1 MRCRIYS
8 SQPVICLFWLL
19 LVLSLSSSCIYASE
33 EEDYIEEENDYQE
46 YYDGD
51 YDYEDDLASG
61 DTAPSGLVMN
71 SGTQHPKN
79 FVKAYKFTNLC
90 DFTKFLK
97 FYFILPTFIWFSGT
111 QKTSLFSDD
120 EEEEY
125 IYAYNYEVG
134 LDVKNH
140 HTLMVY
146 K

>member
-1 MRCRIYS
+1 MRCRISS

-71 SGTQHPKN
+71 SGTQNLKN
-79 FVKAYKFTNLC
+79 SVKTHKFTNLC
-90 DFTKFLK
+90 DFTKFIK
-97 FYFILPTFIWFSGT
+97 IYYFPHLLGFWVPENITILRRR
-111 QKTSLFSDD
+111 
-120 EEEEY
+120 
-125 IYAYNYEVG
+125 
-134 LDVKNH
+134 
-140 HTLMVY
+140 
-146 K
+146 

>member
-1 MRCRIYS
+1 MCWRIYS

-71 SGTQHPKN
+71 SGTRHPKN
-79 FVKAYKFTNLC
+79 FVKAHKFTNLC

-97 FYFILPTFIWFSGT
+97 FYFILSTFIWFSGT
-111 QKTSLFSDD
+111 RK
-120 EEEEY
+120 
-125 IYAYNYEVG
+125 
-134 LDVKNH
+134 H
-140 HTLMVY
+140 HYSQTTKRRSTYMPTIMR
-146 K
+146 